1 MSESSCDLVKISG
14 QYGGKTSHAS
24 PMPKSL
30 RMESCPEKSQNGNTD
45 LPPNMNLDNFGAPIF
60 SIDVAGFII
69 RKIFMQPS

>member
-1 MSESSCDLVKISG
+1 
-14 QYGGKTSHAS
+14 
-24 PMPKSL
+24 MPKSL